1 MSAPNKKWPEAKGS
15 QRRPA
20 LPTGRARQAK
30 PAVAQ
35 SKKPAGTPNAGR
47 PAAPPVYRPEA
58 KPPAPQAKA
67 ARPPRPKTSPAAPP
81 AYRFDEAK
89 ALRIEL
95 RSAATR

>member
-1 MSAPNKKWPEAKGS
+1 MSAPNKKW
-15 QRRPA
+15 
-20 LPTGRARQAK
+20 
-30 PAVAQ
+30 
-35 SKKPAGTPNAGR
+35 
-47 PAAPPVYRPEA
+47 PEA

-95 RSAATR
+95 RSAAAR